1 MAFNQSTDEDYYK
14 PIWTKSAFNGNYIE
28 YESKGDKNKNLSPK
42 EYLDMIRPY
51 LSDMITDYK
60 TQGEWKI
67 QLTLSINFFYSNGS
81 DETRNLRSKSDNI
94 EVMMGDETDEIIDEF
109 YESFSQ
115 KYQKDLEE
123 SLRGSEFIFD
133 SVNLLYYNLQI
144 TSLNWKGSSYIG
156 SPEWLNNKRTTIN
169 PKNNDNNC
177 FQYALTAALNYQNI
191 KSHPERVSNLKPLAD
206 QNNWKEIDFP
216 PHPSKDWEKFELNN
230 KVIAPNILFVP
241 YNNEKIRRAYPQKT

>member
-67 QLTLSINFFYSNGS
+67 QLTLSINFIYSNGS

-133 SVNLLYYNLQI
+133 GVNLLYYNLQI
-144 TSLNWKGSSYIG
+144 TSLN
-156 SPEWLNNKRTTIN
+156 
-169 PKNNDNNC
+169 
-177 FQYALTAALNYQNI
+177 
-191 KSHPERVSNLKPLAD
+191 
-206 QNNWKEIDFP
+206 
-216 PHPSKDWEKFELNN
+216 
-230 KVIAPNILFVP
+230 
-241 YNNEKIRRAYPQKT
+241 

>member
-60 TQGEWKI
+60 AQGEWKI
-67 QLTLSINFFYSNGS
+67 QLTLSINFIYSNGS

-133 SVNLLYYNLQI
+133 GVNLLYYNLQI
-144 TSLNWKGSSYIG
+144 TSLN
-156 SPEWLNNKRTTIN
+156 
-169 PKNNDNNC
+169 
-177 FQYALTAALNYQNI
+177 
-191 KSHPERVSNLKPLAD
+191 
-206 QNNWKEIDFP
+206 
-216 PHPSKDWEKFELNN
+216 
-230 KVIAPNILFVP
+230 
-241 YNNEKIRRAYPQKT
+241 

>member
-1 MAFNQSTDEDYYK
+1 MAFNQSIDEDYYK
-14 PIWTKSAFNGNYIE
+14 PIWTKSAFNGNYVE

-67 QLTLSINFFYSNGS
+67 QLTLSINFIYSNGS

-123 SLRGSEFIFD
+123 SLRESEFIFD

-144 TSLNWKGSSYIG
+144 TSLN
-156 SPEWLNNKRTTIN
+156 
-169 PKNNDNNC
+169 
-177 FQYALTAALNYQNI
+177 
-191 KSHPERVSNLKPLAD
+191 
-206 QNNWKEIDFP
+206 
-216 PHPSKDWEKFELNN
+216 
-230 KVIAPNILFVP
+230 
-241 YNNEKIRRAYPQKT
+241 

>member
-67 QLTLSINFFYSNGS
+67 QLTLSINFIYSNGS

-144 TSLNWKGSSYIG
+144 TSLN
-156 SPEWLNNKRTTIN
+156 
-169 PKNNDNNC
+169 
-177 FQYALTAALNYQNI
+177 
-191 KSHPERVSNLKPLAD
+191 
-206 QNNWKEIDFP
+206 
-216 PHPSKDWEKFELNN
+216 
-230 KVIAPNILFVP
+230 
-241 YNNEKIRRAYPQKT
+241 

>member
-51 LSDMITDYK
+51 LSDMITDNK

-67 QLTLSINFFYSNGS
+67 QLTLSINFIYSNGS

-94 EVMMGDETDEIIDEF
+94 EVMIGDETDEIIDEF

-115 KYQKDLEE
+115 NYQKDLEE

-133 SVNLLYYNLQI
+133 SVDLLYYNLQI
-144 TSLNWKGSSYIG
+144 TSLN
-156 SPEWLNNKRTTIN
+156 
-169 PKNNDNNC
+169 
-177 FQYALTAALNYQNI
+177 
-191 KSHPERVSNLKPLAD
+191 
-206 QNNWKEIDFP
+206 
-216 PHPSKDWEKFELNN
+216 
-230 KVIAPNILFVP
+230 
-241 YNNEKIRRAYPQKT
+241 